1 MSVPVSVS
9 EPTRLAEPGGADDQP
24 TATPDDLYTQVM
36 VGRRVDL
43 PVASVGEGVNDAI
56 LAGLRRTL
64 EGKCSAEGYVRP
76 GSLLLDGV
84 SAGKADGATVQ
95 YQVAVRMDVC
105 APVEGIRLKCKAQDV
120 TKAGIRCVGLSDPTP
135 IIVFIARDHHVE
147 SAAFQAVGVG
157 DVVEAIVIGQRFELG
172 DRYVAIIAK
181 LVE

>member
-1 MSVPVSVS
+1 MSVPVAVS
-9 EPTRLAEPGGADDQP
+9 EPTRLAEPKETSGPPAGADG
-24 TATPDDLYTQVM
+24 DLYTQVM

-43 PVASVGEGVNDAI
+43 PVAAVGDGLNGTI

-64 EGKCSAEGYVRP
+64 EGKCCAEGYVRP
-76 GSLLLDGV
+76 GSLSLDGV

-105 APVEGIRLKCKAQDV
+105 APVEGTRLKCKAQDV

-157 DVVEAIVIGQRFELG
+157 DVVEAIIIGQRFELG